1 MGSGFYGLRKGTDF
15 RKTIIELIMEGG
27 DADRYIV
34 AMFNQDSFFLYYS
47 NGAVCGALLG
57 CKVGFSAL
65 PDDLLQFKHRQWLDD
80 QVDQFLTVI
89 GLKK

>member
-1 MGSGFYGLRKGTDF
+1 MLIGTLLLWLPE
-15 RKTIIELIMEGG
+15 TH
-27 DADRYIV
+27 
-34 AMFNQDSFFLYYS
+34 FFLYYS

-65 PDDLLQFKHRQWLDD
+65 PDDLLQLKHRQWLDD
-80 QVDQFLTVI
+80 QVDQFLTVV